1 MIHSKDAHDAAEMT
15 ISRGKANLWFI
26 VILVIYIIDMMDKQA
41 INAVLPVLKSEF
53 DFTDAQLGA
62 ISSVVSVSVGLLC
75 LPVAVLIDRWSRRK
89 IIAIMVGL
97 WSFATFLTG
106 RATGFIGLLLAR
118 LSVGIGEAG
127 YQPASIALV
136 SAWYPRK
143 MRGAM
148 LGLLTAGAPLGAMAG
163 ILMAGTL
170 TYHFGWRACFGI
182 LALPGFIFALL
193 AWFIPDYKTV
203 RVEQGKEES
212 ARGSLKETIL
222 YILKTPTM
230 IYLYLASA
238 AIVMVIVTFS
248 AWGVSFFERTF
259 DLNIKQASTIIGV
272 ILLITFPGSLYGGW
286 LGDRLIKRTCR
297 GRLIAALVNG
307 LAFLLFSTLALQVAN
322 CTRNLYLVIPL
333 WALSSFFVV
342 GIMSN
347 VYATTQD
354 LAAPYFRATAVGFV
368 PLVQQLLGATIGPI
382 IAGFISDRMGLVSA
396 LQIVGVLGIFAGSI
410 LIMYA
415 LKHYEGDLQR
425 VKDLGT
431 FTLSRD

>member
-1 MIHSKDAHDAAEMT
+1 MT
-15 ISRGKANLWFI
+15 ISRKKANSWFV
-26 VILVIYIIDMMDKQA
+26 VILLIYIIDMMDKQA
-41 INAVLPVLKSEF
+41 INAVLPALKSEF
-53 DFTDAQLGA
+53 DFSDAQLGA

-75 LPVAVLIDRWSRRK
+75 LPVAVIIDRWSRRK
-89 IIAIMVGL
+89 IITIMVSL
-97 WSFATFLTG
+97 WSLATFFTG
-106 RATGFIGLLLAR
+106 RATGFISLLLAR

-136 SAWYPRK
+136 SAWYPKK
-143 MRGAM
+143 MRGTM
-148 LGLLTAGAPLGAMAG
+148 LGFLTAGAPLGAMAG
-163 ILMAGTL
+163 ILLAGNL

-182 LALPGFIFALL
+182 LAIPGFVFALI

-203 RVEQGKEES
+203 RVEQGAEES

-238 AIVMVIVTFS
+238 AVVMVIVTFG

-259 DLNIKQASTIIGV
+259 NLNIKQASSIIGV

-286 LGDRLIKRTCR
+286 LGDKLIKRSNK
-297 GRLIAALVNG
+297 GRLFAALING
-307 LAFLLFSTLALQVAN
+307 LIFLLFVTLALQAARLTN
-322 CTRNLYLVIPL
+322 NIYLVIPL
-333 WALSSFFVV
+333 WAVSSFFIFS
-342 GIMSN
+342 IMSN

-382 IAGFISDRMGLVSA
+382 IAGYISDRMGLLNA
-396 LQIVGVLGIFAGSI
+396 LQIVGMLGIFTGSI
-410 LIMYA
+410 LLLYA
-415 LKHYEGDLQR
+415 VRHYERDLKR
-425 VKDLGT
+425 VNDLGT
-431 FTLSRD
+431 FKLNRD